1 MLPSLTFTTIFNPHI
16 CDFHRKEWLL
26 P

>member
-1 MLPSLTFTTIFNPHI
+1 MLPSLTFTTIFNQHI
-16 CDFHRKEWLL
+16 CGFHRKEWLL